1 MYLGENRLWVPLLGG
16 KSLPWRVVRPIA
28 GDDTDSGCLPF
39 IQTTRVEI
47 SCSKTWT
54 IKFYLVGELPASK
67 YIQNLNAK
75 ETEKK

>member
-28 GDDTDSGCLPF
+28 GDGIDSGCLPF

-47 SCSKTWT
+47 SCSKT
-54 IKFYLVGELPASK
+54 
-67 YIQNLNAK
+67 
-75 ETEKK
+75 

>member
-28 GDDTDSGCLPF
+28 GDGIDSGCLPF

-54 IKFYLVGELPASK
+54 IKFDMVGELPASK
-67 YIQNLNAK
+67 YIQNLYAK
-75 ETEKK
+75 QTEKK